1 MLTGTLQMMGYEF
14 FFTFD
19 EEKLSLVPKEEE
31 KDAISHSWFY
41 TKLETGILAWP
52 GKPKF
57 VEEDFLYGRTNETNQ
72 VITFLTNK
80 YDQLHENNGIIT
92 VPILSYFFSYSD
104 RPMIS
109 RMSFSGLELNYIHP
123 INHAFEIS
131 YKAEGHDGKINIST
145 YDFDSTTTEKQKF
158 SVFGKE
164 VQVYFGI
171 TRTTSLSIE
180 KPPLVLSSSMIFH
193 FEETQ
198 DYSFIR
204 ELNRIAKEFI
214 QFLCNR
220 RNISFTEIQLS
231 NRQGE
236 IGQFNEIEED
246 IEIEMKP
253 LKEGRY
259 IQQKYIAGYEGKILN
274 DIAKNNLY
282 LRHLSKS
289 FNDSRII
296 DAASFVLRTAAFE
309 WEFSRLFSEDELKSE
324 QRKKLEEEA
333 SKELERLIENSTGKL
348 KKIYKDLKKSVV
360 SYLSLSQKID
370 QIFEEYGASLLDLF
384 GQSIYK
390 LNNISYNH
398 SEIAERIGKQRNNF
412 AHGNL
417 DKEFINESLLDVVF
431 LEQIVLAMQLQYFG
445 IDEIT
450 TKKIINEVF
459 RHNLTVQSG

>member
-19 EEKLSLVPKEEE
+19 EEKLSLIPKEEE
-31 KDAISHSWFY
+31 KDVISHSWFY
-41 TKLETGILAWP
+41 TKLETGGFAWP
-52 GKPKF
+52 GEPKF
-57 VEEDFLYGRTNETNQ
+57 VEEDFLYGRTNETNR

-80 YDQLHENNGIIT
+80 YVQLHENNGIIT
-92 VPILSYFFSYSD
+92 VPILSYFFSYSN
-104 RPMIS
+104 RPIIS

-131 YKAEGHDGKINIST
+131 YKPEEHDGKINIST

-180 KPPLVLSSSMIFH
+180 NPPLALSSSMVFH

-198 DYSFIR
+198 DNSFVR
-204 ELNRIAKEFI
+204 ELYRIAKEFI

-231 NRQGE
+231 NKKGKVGE
-236 IGQFNEIEED
+236 FIEIEED
-246 IEIEMKP
+246 IEIELKP
-253 LKEGRY
+253 LNDGRY

-274 DIAKNNLY
+274 DIVKNNLY

-360 SYLSLSQKID
+360 SYLSLSQKIG

>member
-1 MLTGTLQMMGYEF
+1 
-14 FFTFD
+14 
-19 EEKLSLVPKEEE
+19 
-31 KDAISHSWFY
+31 
-41 TKLETGILAWP
+41 
-52 GKPKF
+52 
-57 VEEDFLYGRTNETNQ
+57 
-72 VITFLTNK
+72 
-80 YDQLHENNGIIT
+80 
-92 VPILSYFFSYSD
+92 
-104 RPMIS
+104 MIS

-131 YKAEGHDGKINIST
+131 HKAEGHDGKINIST

-180 KPPLVLSSSMIFH
+180 NPPLALSSSMVFH

-198 DYSFIR
+198 DYSFVR
-204 ELNRIAKEFI
+204 ELYRIAKEFI

-231 NRQGE
+231 NKKGKVGE
-236 IGQFNEIEED
+236 FIEIEED
-246 IEIEMKP
+246 IEIELKP
-253 LKEGRY
+253 LNDGRY

-274 DIAKNNLY
+274 DIAENNLY

-309 WEFSRLFSEDELKSE
+309 WEFSRLFSEDEWKSD

-333 SKELERLIENSTGKL
+333 SKELDCLIETSTGKL

-360 SYLSLSQKID
+360 SYLSLSQKIS
-370 QIFEEYGASLLDLF
+370 QIFEEYGATLLDLF
-384 GQSIYK
+384 GRSMYK

-398 SEIAERIGKQRNNF
+398 SEIGERIGKQRNNF

-459 RHNLTVQSG
+459 RHNLTV

>member
-1 MLTGTLQMMGYEF
+1 MMGYDF

-19 EEKLSLVPKEEE
+19 EERLSLIPKEEE
-31 KDAISHSWFY
+31 KDEIRYAWFY
-41 TKLETGILAWP
+41 TKLESGVFAWP

-80 YDQLHENNGIIT
+80 HIQLHENNGVIT
-92 VPILSYFFSYSD
+92 VPFLAYFFSDSE

-109 RMSFSGLELNYIHP
+109 RISFSGLELNYIHP

-131 YKAEGHDGKINIST
+131 YKPEEHDGKIKIST
-145 YDFDSTTTEKQKF
+145 YDFDSTTTKEQKF
-158 SVFGKE
+158 TVFGKE
-164 VQVYFGI
+164 VQVYFGV

-180 KPPLVLSSSMIFH
+180 KPPLALSSSMVFH

-198 DYSFIR
+198 DYSFIL

-220 RNISFTEIQLS
+220 RNISFTKIQLS
-231 NRQGE
+231 SRESNVGQYVE
-236 IGQFNEIEED
+236 IGED

-253 LKEGRY
+253 LKDGRY
-259 IQQKYIAGYEGKILN
+259 IQQKYIAGYEGKILD
-274 DIAKNNLY
+274 DIAENNLY
-282 LRHLSKS
+282 LRHLGKS
-289 FNDSRII
+289 FRDSRII

-309 WEFSRLFSEDELKSE
+309 WEFSRLFSEDEWKSE
-324 QRKKLEEEA
+324 QRKILEVEA
-333 SKELERLIENSTGKL
+333 SKELESLIENSTGKL

-360 SYLSLSQKID
+360 SYLSLSQKIC

-431 LEQIVLAMQLQYFG
+431 LEQIVLVMQLQYFG
-445 IDEIT
+445 IDEVA

-459 RHNLTVQSG
+459 RHNLIV

>member
-14 FFTFD
+14 FFTFA
-19 EEKLSLVPKEEE
+19 EERLSLIPKEGE
-31 KDAISHSWFY
+31 KDEIRHSWFY
-41 TKLETGILAWP
+41 KKLGNGSYAWP
-52 GKPKF
+52 GEPKF

-72 VITFLTNK
+72 VITFLINK
-80 YDQLHENNGIIT
+80 HIQLHENNGVIT
-92 VPILSYFFSYSD
+92 VPFLAYFFSYSE

-109 RMSFSGLELNYIHP
+109 RISFSGLELNYIHP

-131 YKAEGHDGKINIST
+131 YKPDEHDGKINIST
-145 YDFDSTTTEKQKF
+145 YDFDSTTTEEQKF
-158 SVFGKE
+158 NVFGKE
-164 VQVYFGI
+164 VQVYFGV

-180 KPPLVLSSSMIFH
+180 KPPLALSSSMVFH

-198 DYSFIR
+198 DYSFVR
-204 ELNRIAKEFI
+204 ELYRIAKEFI

-220 RNISFTEIQLS
+220 RNVNFTDIRLS
-231 NRQGE
+231 NNQGKVGE
-236 IGQFNEIEED
+236 FNVIEES

-253 LKEGRY
+253 LKDGRY
-259 IQQKYIAGYEGKILN
+259 IQQKYIVGYEGKILD
-274 DIAKNNLY
+274 DIAENNLY
-282 LRHLSKS
+282 LRHLGKS
-289 FNDSRII
+289 FRDSRII

-309 WEFSRLFSEDELKSE
+309 WEFSRIFSEDEWKSE

-360 SYLSLSQKID
+360 SYLSLSQKIG
-370 QIFEEYGASLLDLF
+370 QIFEEYGASLLNLF

-445 IDEIT
+445 IDEIET
-450 TKKIINEVF
+450 QKIINEVF
-459 RHNLTVQSG
+459 HHNLAL